1 MKNWK
6 LCHTI
11 AEGNWSEGESRPMPS
26 LEYCANIKS
35 SIEYVLRA
43 KKDRAELYYLH
54 NRGPNKASRPPSIPP
69 RAELWV
75 TRSLRG
81 KGREQRPKEGATNM
95 TTSHPI
101 KYLLTSCTSELR
113 RPHQTSYNI
122 RPTFSMAPL

>member
-1 MKNWK
+1 M
-6 LCHTI
+6 
-11 AEGNWSEGESRPMPS
+11 
-26 LEYCANIKS
+26 
-35 SIEYVLRA
+35 RA

-101 KYLLTSCTSELR
+101 RLVPAT
-113 RPHQTSYNI
+113 
-122 RPTFSMAPL
+122 TFPERDAEVARKESGLISNFWPER